1 MKSKEYHGLLD
12 ALFQTAST
20 DKILFRGPKKTGQKT
35 ALNRLALCGQA
46 LRSVVA
52 QGASKLKANTV
63 RALFDH
69 IANILSED
77 DDDFFEPLA
86 RDCMGALASVLKHA
100 VHVENLALMD
110 AGGWLACADLVITR
124 LSRLLEDSESSNSG
138 PGPISRD
145 SPAPGT
151 ARQSSVARTTGPS
164 RISSQRGSAQLTQSE
179 VSSLVECLLS
189 LVSAANAPCMARRQE
204 ISSVVLGV
212 LRLRLNFGK
221 VQRTAF
227 ATLNSI
233 LLKTAGDDPGF
244 GRGITSQIVPLLS
257 YWWQPR
263 SLDNDELLLFFRDEM
278 LKSIHVVHL
287 YLDSLLQ
294 EPSSAALLGAV
305 EGLLDSIWAE
315 YSHRS
320 LQSRLRLEDLTFSS
334 MGSPS
339 GHFSTMLFALRPFTQ
354 DAERRW
360 AAVEILSRLEA
371 IFLRHAS
378 RNSQRPS
385 VDDDDDPQPRKKQR
399 FAGGAHRV
407 HRKMMSSDAAVKLSA
422 LQLIPFF
429 LPSSNASAG
438 EILTFVDDLLPS
450 IGDKEGIL
458 SSWAMIACAR

>member
-1 MKSKEYHGLLD
+1 MKSKEYHGLLE
-12 ALFQTAST
+12 ALFQVALT
-20 DKILFRGPKKTGQKT
+20 DKIVCRQPKRTGHKT
-35 ALNRLALCGQA
+35 ALGRLALCGQA
-46 LRSVVA
+46 LRLVVA
-52 QGASKLKANTV
+52 QGVSKLKANTV

-69 IANILSED
+69 MADILPEND
-77 DDDFFEPLA
+77 NDFFEPLA
-86 RDCMGALASVLKHA
+86 REYFGVLVIVLEHA

-110 AGGWLACADLVITR
+110 AGGWLACADLVVTR

-138 PGPISRD
+138 PGLISRD

-151 ARQSSVARTTGPS
+151 ARQSSVARATGPS
-164 RISSQRGSAQLTQSE
+164 RISSQRGLVQLTQSE

-189 LVSAANAPCMARRQE
+189 LVSAANAPCMERRQE
-204 ISSVVLGV
+204 ISSVVLNV

-227 ATLNSI
+227 ATLNCI

-244 GRGITSQIVPLLS
+244 GREITMQIVPLLS

-263 SLDNDELLLFFRDEM
+263 ALDNDELLFFVRDEM
-278 LKSIHVVHL
+278 LKTIHVVHL

-305 EGLLDSIWAE
+305 EDLLDSLWAE
-315 YSHRS
+315 YSQRS

-334 MGSPS
+334 MALPS
-339 GHFSTMLFALRPFTQ
+339 GHFSTTLFALRPFTE

-360 AAVEILSRLEA
+360 AAVETLSRLEA

-378 RNSQRPS
+378 GNSQRPS
-385 VDDDDDPQPRKKQR
+385 IGNDDVQPRKKQR

-407 HRKMMSSDAAVKLSA
+407 HRKLLSSDAAVRLSA

-429 LPSSNASAG
+429 LPSSIASAG
-438 EILTFVDDLLPS
+438 EIFTFVDDLLPS
-450 IGDKEGIL
+450 IGDKQGML